1 MGKTELE
8 EGAACCSSY
17 IDNDQNIDIDIAFS
31 YIDKRIQDVLGH
43 HQKEFEGGLSA
54 ENLGARFGGYGSFL
68 PTYQWSPSTCSK
80 TSQQAQNNHSHDLPL
95 EGAPQ
100 NSKVIMRPELAST
113 YHALP
118 ELRNSS
124 VDSLSK
130 VCNSRNYISNHKP
143 LKLSTNQSDK
153 KTLKF
158 RIKVGSDNILTEKSA
173 AIYSNLGL
181 DMSPSSSS
189 DGSHTEWEGNSPD
202 SHSKQSESPSCIIK
216 IMTSFPIPNGVL
228 LSPLHDNL
236 VCPLEEKNLLD
247 GSRSPPFKEMDAVF
261 ENEFAS
267 KMHCKKVLR
276 EKKKNFGDKNER
288 FVESKNGNFEDPVN
302 PVNAGLKNE
311 EKIKI
316 SVSKEIASDILK
328 LPPKSSKH
336 TNGGGLGN
344 GIAMAASEPNMGK
357 VKEKNFSSHL
367 VKEETLGSIAS
378 RSGDEQNTKN
388 GLAEMI
394 QKDKN
399 VVYDI
404 RKDGRTKDDRSCN
417 LFERN
422 CDMPKGSKVCDWGT
436 AAPIKQNCESK
447 ATHQQDGVN
456 ISHGKESAGGQKKSK
471 EIQNHDSSATRK
483 SKVNLKVSCSSASK
497 DNVAYKSGFPSKS
510 KGDEKLHK
518 DLEKAKDSQSESMSN
533 KKLVKKECVSDTSR
547 NPLKDQG
554 RDSKL
559 EVFVKKFLASSSKS
573 RDGSGTHQAKDS
585 KLEVSGKKSVK
596 ELSGKGYHA
605 ISNKSKETLGKDL
618 AKDHK
623 LDVSEKESYAF
634 SHKLKE
640 RSGYKQNDLPS
651 SSEAH
656 LKGHMKGAT
665 KIPDPRPSEVAPVVI
680 EENWVCCD
688 KCEKWRLLPYGTNPD
703 HLPKK
708 WLCSML
714 TWLPGMNQ
722 CSFSEEETTN
732 ALNALYQVPISQ
744 IQNNQQTYPVG
755 TAPGGT
761 LLEAPHLNQNCQDLV
776 FSAVTSGGKNKLRAK
791 TVSNED
797 PHIGSK
803 DVLNFKKN
811 QQVPVKSKGLQN
823 LKQCSLESKSEE
835 RPSNT
840 KSLKTSIRRE
850 YGQDG
855 CRPSKKAKTESTHC
869 TNQDQNPGGLSK
881 KEVETDIQKYNE
893 RCSSDIKGVPQD
905 GSFPSVKQSKKQGHR
920 TFVEDN
926 DKSSFARKKRKLNE
940 RQGIQIHM
948 NDLPSNRQ
956 DFKDE
961 QISMEEASGRQCR
974 KEKKGRALKL
984 QGNETNTR
992 KASSEPEKQGTV
1004 TRILLSS
1011 SKNNPLDRTG
1021 SYEGRK
1027 ISKKDQHFGQCD
1039 GYNLSQWTVDGNNSF
1054 RRDFGGRHPCIAATS
1069 SSSMISGTGKDGSA
1083 DVGLALTNSPG
1094 TYLVVEDDG
1103 RSQHYESIRKEKAFT
1118 VIQDDSSV
1126 SPSFDYQGRFTDHKI
1141 HGKAKLSTVHTSN
1154 IRNSHLLNVCIE
1166 NDKHTN
1172 EPSKNHH
1179 FHDMARV
1186 NSHCSPKKYLPE
1198 KSTNGCSSQA
1208 KERHSTPISDLD
1220 KSNIRISE
1228 SFNEQ
1233 EESDNVHYEV
1243 ENGSHDIT
1251 PYKKDI
1257 KVRKIKIQGNKSTKI
1272 EKNHS
1277 GKKASAGKCLSDSS
1291 KRVSQTLCDRLE
1303 DPYSKGGE
1311 STASRQ
1317 NLLQNHD
1324 DEKYLKWLPSER
1336 NFQEEEA
1343 TENSDD
1349 FDVLPFDDFN
1359 GGDSVK
1365 ASQQLGKD
1373 DCQNKLHHVSSRHP
1387 TCNRDGNRNIVAP
1400 SHRRKDASTCA
1411 ANKTLKEAEDL
1422 KHSAD
1427 QLKISGSELESIEAR
1442 FQAALKF
1449 LHGASLLDPCNSK
1462 SAKYGEMTSTAA
1474 YSSTAKLFEYCACEY
1489 ERCKDMASAAL
1500 AYKCLEVTFMRMI
1513 YVNHFIASSDQNEL
1527 QKTLQMVSPV
1537 QSPSSSASD
1546 VDNLYN
1552 QAMMDKMDIAKDG
1565 SSLQVTGN
1573 HVIAARNHP
1582 KLVRLLDFA
1591 QDVNFAMEASRKSQ
1605 ISFAAANVVLAKT
1618 RNEEVIS
1625 SIKRTLDFNFHDVEE
1640 LLRLVHLAMK
1650 ALSSS

>member
-1 MGKTELE
+1 
-8 EGAACCSSY
+8 
-17 IDNDQNIDIDIAFS
+17 
-31 YIDKRIQDVLGH
+31 
-43 HQKEFEGGLSA
+43 
-54 ENLGARFGGYGSFL
+54 
-68 PTYQWSPSTCSK
+68 
-80 TSQQAQNNHSHDLPL
+80 
-95 EGAPQ
+95 
-100 NSKVIMRPELAST
+100 
-113 YHALP
+113 
-118 ELRNSS
+118 
-124 VDSLSK
+124 
-130 VCNSRNYISNHKP
+130 
-143 LKLSTNQSDK
+143 
-153 KTLKF
+153 
-158 RIKVGSDNILTEKSA
+158 
-173 AIYSNLGL
+173 
-181 DMSPSSSS
+181 
-189 DGSHTEWEGNSPD
+189 
-202 SHSKQSESPSCIIK
+202 
-216 IMTSFPIPNGVL
+216 
-228 LSPLHDNL
+228 
-236 VCPLEEKNLLD
+236 
-247 GSRSPPFKEMDAVF
+247 
-261 ENEFAS
+261 
-267 KMHCKKVLR
+267 
-276 EKKKNFGDKNER
+276 
-288 FVESKNGNFEDPVN
+288 
-302 PVNAGLKNE
+302 
-311 EKIKI
+311 
-316 SVSKEIASDILK
+316 
-328 LPPKSSKH
+328 
-336 TNGGGLGN
+336 
-344 GIAMAASEPNMGK
+344 IAMAASEPNMGK
-357 VKEKNFSSHL
+357 AKEKNFSSHL

-518 DLEKAKDSQSESMSN
+518 DLEKAKDSQSECMSN

-559 EVFVKKFLASSSKS
+559 EVFEKKFLASSSKS

-823 LKQCSLESKSEE
+823 LSQCSLESKSEE

-905 GSFPSVKQSKKQGHR
+905 GSLPSVKQSKKQGHR